1 MKRRLL
7 IITLIFAVVVVPFM
21 AFAAEDQS
29 KQPQLEVLTLDKCME
44 LANQNSQSIKQANL
58 NVEKANAAVHAAEGG
73 FWPALNYQLGYTKL
87 SDPQDLGWNPT
98 GPVTNGAPYT
108 GGWVDVQG
116 PDYGYAGS
124 ISLTQP
130 LYTGGKLTD
139 ALKLAKL
146 QLAMVKEDQ
155 RKAKQ
160 NLTLNVKSDYY
171 QVWLT
176 EQKLKV
182 AQSSYD
188 NMEKHYQ
195 QVQNFY
201 KVGTSSKFDLLQ
213 AEVKWK
219 ALKPPIIQAE
229 NDEAIAKL
237 NLAILLGIDKDRQFT
252 VNSDLD
258 QLQLP
263 EEVVLQYQDVM
274 KQAYQNRPEIR
285 QSQDTIELSKINLH
299 LVQAGYKPVLAL
311 TGQYKTAGTDI
322 SMDQSKTWSL
332 TLGVSGMLFD
342 GFTTKAKVDS
352 AKDDVQLASSK
363 DSSQRDTIR
372 SDVEQAIQGLKATL
386 ETTRYNQA
394 NIDLNKE
401 SLRLTQARFA
411 AGMSTTLDV
420 SDAETNLDQALNGY
434 YLGMTNYLT
443 ALAKLDMV
451 LGKDN

>member
-1 MKRRLL
+1 M
-7 IITLIFAVVVVPFM
+7 IFPFV
-21 AFAAEDQS
+21 AFAADAPAS
-29 KQPQLEVLTLDKCME
+29 QPQLEVLTLDKCLD
-44 LANQNSQSIKQANL
+44 LAYQNSQSIKQANL
-58 NVEKANAAVHAAEGG
+58 NVEKATAAVHQAEGG
-73 FWPALNYQLGYTKL
+73 FWPALNYQLGYSKL
-87 SDPQDLGWNPT
+87 SDPIDLGWQPMGT
-98 GPVTNGAPYT
+98 VTNGQYNSGSWIDAKGT
-108 GGWVDVQG
+108 
-116 PDYGYAGS
+116 DYGYNGS

-139 ALKLAKL
+139 GLKLAKL
-146 QLAMVKEDQ
+146 QLTMVKEDQ

-160 NLTLNVKSDYY
+160 NLILNVKSDYY
-171 QVWLT
+171 QVWLA

-188 NMEKHYQ
+188 NMGKHYQ

-219 ALKPPIIQAE
+219 ALKPPVIQAE
-229 NDEAIAKL
+229 NDAAIAKL
-237 NLAILLGIDKDRQFT
+237 NMAIVLGIDKDRQFT

-263 EEVVLQYQDVM
+263 EEVALQYQEVLQ
-274 KQAYQNRPEIR
+274 QAYQNRPEMR
-285 QSQDTIELSKINLH
+285 QSQDAIELTKISLH
-299 LVQAGYKPVLAL
+299 LVEAGYKPVVAL
-311 TGQYKTAGTDI
+311 TGQYLRKGTDL
-322 SMDQSKTWSL
+322 SMDQSKTWTL
-332 TLGVSGMLFD
+332 TLGISGMLFD

-352 AKDDVQLASSK
+352 AKDDVQLASSRQ
-363 DSSQRDTIR
+363 SSQRDTIR
-372 SDVEQAIQGLKATL
+372 SDVEQAIQALKATL

-420 SDAETNLDQALNGY
+420 SDAENNLDQALNGY

-443 ALAKLDMV
+443 ALAKFDMV
-451 LGKDN
+451 VGKDN